1 MEFSFQEKMKQ
12 EEEKL
17 KKKYPNMKAGVGGS
31 ALLSKRLQKVQVN
44 QILRSNLEHF
54 LSLKSL
60 KDNVLKIFHYS
71 RDVADQQNLI
81 FLVKLEIFLC
91 THWLYNCTGRYMQM
105 GIMSESAS
113 FNSDQNCKFHDPG
126 SGVLVLGWGF
136 NEYIDSIN

>member
-1 MEFSFQEKMKQ
+1 MKQ

-31 ALLSKRLQKVQVN
+31 ALLSKRLQKVQ
-44 QILRSNLEHF
+44 ILRSNLEHF

-60 KDNVLKIFHYS
+60 KDNFLKIFHYN

-91 THWLYNCTGRYMQM
+91 THWLYNYTGKYM
-105 GIMSESAS
+105 
-113 FNSDQNCKFHDPG
+113 
-126 SGVLVLGWGF
+126 
-136 NEYIDSIN
+136 